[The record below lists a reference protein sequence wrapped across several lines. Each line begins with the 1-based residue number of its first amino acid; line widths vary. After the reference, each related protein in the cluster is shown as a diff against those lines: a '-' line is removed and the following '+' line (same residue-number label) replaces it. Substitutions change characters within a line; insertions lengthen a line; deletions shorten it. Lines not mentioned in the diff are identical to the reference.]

1 VSYKTNLEILLRMKA
16 VFDAAQ
22 EDFEGGY
29 CTSIRSLVQA
39 EVFDSELEQA
49 RALLDAGYASA
60 AAVIS
65 GVVLETTL
73 RQLCDNHGL
82 PHAKLDKMNADL
94 AKTGQY
100 SVLKQKQITAWADIR
115 NNAAHGQN
123 DKFSSDD
130 VADMITKV
138 GMFVSEELS

>member
-1 VSYKTNLEILLRMKA
+1 
-16 VFDAAQ
+16 
-22 EDFEGGY
+22 
-29 CTSIRSLVQA
+29 
-39 EVFDSELEQA
+39 
-49 RALLDAGYASA
+49 
-60 AAVIS
+60 
-65 GVVLETTL
+65 
-73 RQLCDNHGL
+73 
-82 PHAKLDKMNADL
+82 MNADL